1 MPPPVPTAGTGGDGS
16 DAADPRRFY
25 VALHAAKLKV
35 LLHVFFK
42 LRYPDTGALSTHPQG
57 SAVGPAPRP
66 MHGFAVI
73 GAENQLLPEA
83 AILREGL
90 EFDRRQS
97 RF

>member
-1 MPPPVPTAGTGGDGS
+1 
-16 DAADPRRFY
+16 
-25 VALHAAKLKV
+25 
-35 LLHVFFK
+35 
-42 LRYPDTGALSTHPQG
+42 
-57 SAVGPAPRP
+57 

-90 EFDRRQS
+90 EFNRRQS